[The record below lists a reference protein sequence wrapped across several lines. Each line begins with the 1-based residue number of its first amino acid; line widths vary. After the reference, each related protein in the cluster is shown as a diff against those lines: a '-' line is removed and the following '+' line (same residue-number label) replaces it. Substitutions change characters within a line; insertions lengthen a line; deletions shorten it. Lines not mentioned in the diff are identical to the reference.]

1 MISSPYEKYR
11 QSAVQTAPS
20 QLLIMLYDG
29 AIRFVKGGIEGI
41 KEQDVQKSNEFFK
54 KAQDIVSELRASLD
68 YSYEVSQ
75 NLSSLYEYVNYLLIE
90 ANIKK
95 RAQQAEEAL
104 GYLVELREAW
114 SQAAKL
120 NTGNSDHVTG

>member
-1 MISSPYEKYR
+1 MITSPYEKYR

-29 AIRFVKGGIEGI
+29 SIRFVKGGIEGI
-41 KEQDVQKSNEFFK
+41 KEQDVQKSNEYFK
-54 KAQDIVSELRASLD
+54 KAQDIVSELRVSLD
-68 YSYEVSQ
+68 YSYDISH
-75 NLSSLYEYVNYLLIE
+75 NLSSLYEYVNYLLVE

-95 RAQQAEEAL
+95 IVQPAEEAL
-104 GYLVELREAW
+104 GYLVDLRETW

-120 NTGNSDHVTG
+120 TTGNSDHVTG

>member
-1 MISSPYEKYR
+1 MISSPFEKYR

-41 KEQDVQKSNEFFK
+41 TGQEVQKSNEFFK

-68 YSYEVSQ
+68 YSYDVSH

-95 RAQQAEEAL
+95 NVQPAEEAL
-104 GYLVELREAW
+104 GYLVELRETW

-120 NTGNSDHVTG
+120 TTGNSEHVTG